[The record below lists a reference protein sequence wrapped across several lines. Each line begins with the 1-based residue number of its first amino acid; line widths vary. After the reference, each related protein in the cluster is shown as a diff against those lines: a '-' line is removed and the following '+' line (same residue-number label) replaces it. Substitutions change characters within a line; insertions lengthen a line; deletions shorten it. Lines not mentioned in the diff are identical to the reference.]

1 MEPALRPRIA
11 GSCSPGKKIPGQ
23 PKGIIQ
29 TMNFLITGAA
39 GFIGSILAN
48 QLAREGHQVRGL
60 DDLSTG
66 DPQAL
71 SSDVHF
77 TRGDV
82 NDRPKLWTLL
92 QEVDCVYH
100 LAARVS
106 VPESILYPREYN
118 AVNVGGTVSLME
130 AMRDVG
136 VKRVVFASSGAIY
149 GNQDLQPLAEGQTP
163 RPSSPYAV
171 SKLAAEYYIRSIGE
185 LWGIETTSLRIF
197 NAYGPGQHLPASN
210 PPVVPYFLRQ
220 ATRNGTLVVNGDG
233 SQTRDY
239 VYVED
244 VISAMVAAATAPNVN
259 GLVIN
264 IGSGAETSI
273 RTLADLVLKVT
284 GSQTNVVYSAQTP
297 GGVSRLC
304 ADLSLAAHKLNYK
317 PSISLEEGL
326 RLTLQRD
333 ARNKVTKELTLKS
346 TI

>member
-1 MEPALRPRIA
+1 
-11 GSCSPGKKIPGQ
+11 
-23 PKGIIQ
+23 
-29 TMNFLITGAA
+29 MNFLITGAA
-39 GFIGSILAN
+39 GFLGSSIAN
-48 QLAREGHQVRGL
+48 QLAREGHQVRGI

-71 SSDVHF
+71 SADVHF

-149 GNQDLQPLAEGQTP
+149 GNQDIQPLMEGQTP
-163 RPSSPYAV
+163 RPASPYAV
-171 SKLAAEYYIRSIGE
+171 SKLAAEYYIRTIGS
-185 LWGIETTSLRIF
+185 LWGIETVCLRIF
-197 NAYGPGQHLPASN
+197 NAYGPGQHMPASN

-220 ATRNGTLVVNGDG
+220 AVRNGTLVINGDG
-233 SQTRDY
+233 NQTRDY
-239 VYVED
+239 VYVDD
-244 VISAMVAAATAPNVN
+244 VVSAMVAAATAPNLN
-259 GLVIN
+259 GMVIN
-264 IGSGAETSI
+264 IGSGEETSI
-273 RTLADLVLKVT
+273 RSLANLVLKVT
-284 GSQTNVVYSAQTP
+284 GSQTNTIYNAQTS

-304 ADLSLAAHKLNYK
+304 ANISLAAQKLNYA
-317 PSISLEEGL
+317 PSVSLEDGL
-326 RLTLQRD
+326 RLCLQMDVRY
-333 ARNKVTKELTLKS
+333 KVTKELTPKR
-346 TI
+346 TK